1 MSIFNIS
8 PVQLTLDLVADDWQ
22 LEQDYIDYLWV
33 NGLTREHVSYNEWF
47 HDWRV

>member
-22 LEQDYIDYLWV
+22 LEEDYQDYLWV
-33 NGLTREHVSYNEWF
+33 NGLAREDLSYHEWF
-47 HDWRV
+47 YDWRA